1 MPLSQEYYPVRRIDA
16 LSSYIVGGIV
26 MASPLVGAWEL
37 VSDTRQGIHIYT
49 ETHYSV
55 VMMSKDRQRIAEP
68 TTDDILESY
77 QDVAALAGTYTVSG
91 SKITLH
97 RIANT
102 RAEAIGVDIEGEF
115 TIEGDKLT
123 LRTISGTSRR
133 GAGEQVLRKVG

>member
-1 MPLSQEYYPVRRIDA
+1 
-16 LSSYIVGGIV
+16 

-37 VSDTRQGIHIYT
+37 VSDTRQGIHMFT
-49 ETHYSV
+49 ETHFSAV
-55 VMMSKDRQRIAEP
+55 AMSKDRQRIEEP
-68 TTDDILESY
+68 TTDDILEGY
-77 QDVAALAGTYTVSG
+77 KDVVALAGTYTVSG

-133 GAGEQVLRKVG
+133 GGVEQVLRKVS